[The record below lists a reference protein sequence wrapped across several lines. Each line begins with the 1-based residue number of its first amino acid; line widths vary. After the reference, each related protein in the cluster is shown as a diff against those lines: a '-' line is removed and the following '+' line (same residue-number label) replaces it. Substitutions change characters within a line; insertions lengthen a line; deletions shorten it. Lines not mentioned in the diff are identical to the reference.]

1 MRTLTRCLSRT
12 LAGRGPVSMPGVSP
26 RRACRSDSW
35 GFPSTPLSLRAGLG
49 REGRCRPRVR
59 PYSSSATSGHVA
71 GDEERYDVIVVGGG
85 HAGCE
90 AALASARLGCDTL
103 LVNLNLDR
111 IAWQPCNPA
120 VGGAGKSQLVHE
132 IDALGG
138 EMGKVADRTY
148 VQKRVLNRSKGPAVW
163 SLRAQTD
170 KHLYS
175 REMRDV
181 LDACPNLSL
190 REAMVVD
197 LKLGPNDEIQGVVT
211 HFGITLLA
219 DAVVITT
226 GTFMN
231 GRIWVGKQSAPA
243 GRAGEAPSVGLTEK
257 LQSLGF
263 ETERLKTGTPPRVD
277 RRTIDFGKL
286 EEQKGDEDVRWFTYD
301 TTQHVPREQMSCYL
315 TYTSKETHRMIEENL
330 DETPTYGGWM
340 PAKGPRYCPS
350 IEDKIVRFKDKERH
364 QIFLEPEGL
373 TTPEIYVQGLSTGL
387 PERLQLPLLRTLPG
401 LENCRML
408 RHAYAVEYDYLPA
421 HQCRATLETKKISG
435 LFLSGQINGTTG
447 YEEAGAQGIL
457 AGINAARKARGLDLV
472 TLPRESS
479 YIGTLVDDLVTKDLR
494 EPYRVLTSRSEHR
507 LLLRSDNADMRLTPL
522 GNEIGLIHGER
533 WQAFLD
539 KRERVRAEMERL
551 SKERIPPEDPL
562 AVAAAGVSG
571 HNVSRHVT
579 LEELLRYPKV
589 SYELLERCGRG
600 GDVVGSQEREHV
612 EISVKY
618 AGFVRRAEQ
627 DIARARGKVGV
638 RIPEDINYG
647 EIKIISMEAREKLSR
662 VRPATVG
669 QAARIGGVNPSDIS
683 ALLWGQSV
691 GHLSFADPPQEKR
704 ETVKLPR

>member
-1 MRTLTRCLSRT
+1 
-12 LAGRGPVSMPGVSP
+12 MPGVSP

-257 LQSLGF
+257 LQSLG
-263 ETERLKTGTPPRVD
+263 L
-277 RRTIDFGKL
+277 RR
-286 EEQKGDEDVRWFTYD
+286 
-301 TTQHVPREQMSCYL
+301 
-315 TYTSKETHRMIEENL
+315 
-330 DETPTYGGWM
+330 
-340 PAKGPRYCPS
+340 
-350 IEDKIVRFKDKERH
+350 
-364 QIFLEPEGL
+364 
-373 TTPEIYVQGLSTGL
+373 
-387 PERLQLPLLRTLPG
+387 
-401 LENCRML
+401 
-408 RHAYAVEYDYLPA
+408 
-421 HQCRATLETKKISG
+421 
-435 LFLSGQINGTTG
+435 
-447 YEEAGAQGIL
+447 
-457 AGINAARKARGLDLV
+457 
-472 TLPRESS
+472 
-479 YIGTLVDDLVTKDLR
+479 
-494 EPYRVLTSRSEHR
+494 
-507 LLLRSDNADMRLTPL
+507 
-522 GNEIGLIHGER
+522 
-533 WQAFLD
+533 
-539 KRERVRAEMERL
+539 
-551 SKERIPPEDPL
+551 
-562 AVAAAGVSG
+562 
-571 HNVSRHVT
+571 
-579 LEELLRYPKV
+579 
-589 SYELLERCGRG
+589 
-600 GDVVGSQEREHV
+600 
-612 EISVKY
+612 
-618 AGFVRRAEQ
+618 
-627 DIARARGKVGV
+627 
-638 RIPEDINYG
+638 
-647 EIKIISMEAREKLSR
+647 
-662 VRPATVG
+662 
-669 QAARIGGVNPSDIS
+669 S
-683 ALLWGQSV
+683 A
-691 GHLSFADPPQEKR
+691 
-704 ETVKLPR
+704 